1 MKLISAT
8 NAILDLAV
16 DDYTGLWEV
25 VAAMREIYPN
35 HNDLDLKDTAVNA
48 IKQLLKDDYIHIYQ
62 GDNFSGEE
70 TKLKPAKACAALSD
84 EKYWA
89 WEAAEL
95 REHIRLAATG
105 KGEKAYYHRQR

>member
-1 MKLISAT
+1 MNLISAT

-25 VAAMREIYPN
+25 AAAMREIYPN
-35 HNDLDLKDTAVNA
+35 RSDFDLRNIAVNA
-48 IKQLLKDDYIHIYQ
+48 IKQLLRDDYIRIYR

-70 TKLKPAKACAALSD
+70 TTLKPAEACAALSD
-84 EKYWA
+84 EKYWT

-105 KGEKAYYHRQR
+105 KGEMAYYHRQR